1 MFHSIE
7 ELPAARRAMR
17 YQAVVL
23 DNPDRVALALIAP
36 GFQVGNAPVQRLEAR
51 QVLDLNSPSVPVL

>member
-23 DNPDRVALALIAP
+23 DNPDRVA
-36 GFQVGNAPVQRLEAR
+36 PVQRLEAR
-51 QVLDLNSPSVPVL
+51 QVLDLNSPSVPVLQGFLP